1 MTLMIYGANGYT
13 GELIAREARA
23 RGLNAI
29 LAGRTAAKL
38 DPLAAEL
45 ALPSRAFALTSPASC
60 QSGLAGVTV
69 LLNCAGP
76 FSRTAAPLM
85 AACLATNT
93 HYLDITGEIPI
104 LESAHDHHLAAQAA
118 NIVICPGAGFDVVP
132 SDCLAAQLKSA
143 LPDATELWLGFDAG
157 QRMSPGTAK
166 TMVEY
171 AALGGKI
178 RRDGLIVPF
187 PPGAGL
193 QTIDFGRGPTTAMP
207 VPWGDVASAYHTT
220 QIPNITVF
228 TPAPAPMRLAM
239 KALAFL
245 CRSATVASFITARI
259 TASVTGPTAA
269 QRDASPAY
277 LYGRA
282 TGPGGRS
289 QEIRFKTLNGY
300 SLTVLSALAMAEH
313 LLNPTNQSGAFT
325 PSALM
330 GQDFIYSLPGTIRL

>member
-23 RGLNAI
+23 RALPAI
-29 LAGRTAAKL
+29 LAGRSEAKL
-38 DPLAAEL
+38 APLAAEL
-45 ALPSRAFALTSPASC
+45 AFPARAFALTSPAEC

-76 FSRTAAPLM
+76 FSRTAAPLI
-85 AACLATNT
+85 AACLATGT

-104 LESAHDHHLAAQAA
+104 LESAHDQHQAALAA

-132 SDCLAAQLKSA
+132 SDCIAAQLKSA

-166 TMVEY
+166 TMIEY
-171 AALGGKI
+171 AAQGGKI
-178 RRDGLIVPF
+178 RRDGRIIPF

-193 QTIDFGRGPTTAMP
+193 QSIDFGRGPVTAMP
-207 VPWGDVASAYHTT
+207 IPWGDIASAFHTT

-228 TPAPAPMRLAM
+228 TPAPPLMRVTV
-239 KALAFL
+239 KALAIL
-245 CRSATVASFITARI
+245 CRSAAIRSFLTARI
-259 TASVTGPTAA
+259 NAAVTGPTAA
-269 QRDASPAY
+269 QRDASPAFV
-277 LYGRA
+277 YGRA
-282 TGPGGRS
+282 TGPGGS
-289 QEIRFKTLNGY
+289 SHEIRCKTPNGY
-300 SLTVLSALAMAEH
+300 TLTVLSALAMAEH
-313 LLNPTNQSGAFT
+313 LLAPTNQAGAFT

-330 GQDFIYSLPGTIRL
+330 GQDFIYRLPGTTRL

>member
-23 RGLNAI
+23 RGLTAI
-29 LAGRTAAKL
+29 LAGRAETKL
-38 DPLAAEL
+38 APLAAEL
-45 ALPSRAFALTSPASC
+45 ALPSRAFALTSPAEC

-76 FSRTAAPLM
+76 FSRTAAPLI

-104 LESAHDHHLAAQAA
+104 LESVHDHHEGARAA

-132 SDCLAAQLKSA
+132 TDCLAAQLKSA
-143 LPDATELWLGFDAG
+143 VPDATELWLGFDAG

-178 RRDGLIVPF
+178 RRDGRIVSV

-220 QIPNITVF
+220 QIANITVF

-239 KALAFL
+239 KTLAVL
-245 CRSATVASFITARI
+245 CRSTAVTSFITARI
-259 TASVTGPTAA
+259 TAAVTGPTAA
-269 QRDASPAY
+269 QRDASPAF

-282 TGPGGRS
+282 TGPGGRTH
-289 QEIRFKTLNGY
+289 EIRFKTLNGY
-300 SLTVLSALAMAEH
+300 SLTVLSALAMAQH
-313 LLNPTNQSGAFT
+313 LLNPTNQAGVFT

-330 GQDFIYSLPGTIRL
+330 GQDFIYSLPGTTRL

>member
-23 RGLNAI
+23 RGLPAI

-38 DPLAAEL
+38 ASLAAEL
-45 ALPSRAFALTSPASC
+45 ALPSRAFALTSPADC
-60 QSGLAGVTV
+60 QSGLNGVTV

-104 LESAHDHHLAAQAA
+104 LESAHGHHAAARAA

-132 SDCLAAQLKSA
+132 TDCLAAQLKSA
-143 LPDATELWLGFDAG
+143 LPEATELWLGFDAG

-166 TMVEY
+166 TMIEY
-171 AALGGKI
+171 AAEGGKI
-178 RRDGLIVPF
+178 RRDGRIVPLA
-187 PPGAGL
+187 PGAGL

-228 TPAPAPMRLAM
+228 TPAPAPMRLAA
-239 KALAFL
+239 KTLAVL
-245 CRSATVASFITARI
+245 CRSTTLAAFITARI
-259 TASVTGPTAA
+259 TASVAGPSAA
-269 QRDASPAY
+269 QRDASSAY
-277 LYGRA
+277 VYGRVTA
-282 TGPGGRS
+282 PGGRS
-289 QEIRFKTLNGY
+289 HEIRFKSLNGY
-300 SLTVLSALAMAEH
+300 TLTMLSALAMAEH
-313 LLNPTNQSGAFT
+313 LLNPTNQAGAFT

-330 GQDFIYSLPGTIRL
+330 GQDFIYRLPGTTRL

>member
-23 RGLNAI
+23 RGLSAI
-29 LAGRTAAKL
+29 LAGRSTAKL
-38 DPLAAEL
+38 APLAAEL
-45 ALPSRAFALTSPASC
+45 AFPTRAFALATPAEC
-60 QSGLAGVTV
+60 QSGLAWVTV

-76 FSRTAAPLM
+76 FSRTAAALI
-85 AACLATNT
+85 AACLATKT

-104 LESAHDHHLAAQAA
+104 LESAHDHHIAAQAA

-132 SDCLAAQLKSA
+132 TDCLAAQLKSA

-157 QRMSPGTAK
+157 QRMSPGTAN
-166 TMVEY
+166 TMIEY
-171 AALGGKI
+171 AAQGGKI
-178 RRDGLIVPF
+178 RRDGRIVPI
-187 PPGAGL
+187 PAGSGL

-228 TPAPAPMRLAM
+228 TPAPLTMRLAA
-239 KALAFL
+239 KTLAVL
-245 CRSATVASFITARI
+245 CQSATVSSFITARI

-269 QRDASPAY
+269 QRDASPAF
-277 LYGRA
+277 LYGRV
-282 TGPGGRS
+282 TGPGGS
-289 QEIRFKTLNGY
+289 SHELRFKTLNGY
-300 SLTVLSALAMAEH
+300 SLTVVSALAMAEH
-313 LLNPTNQSGAFT
+313 LLNPTNQAGAFT

-330 GQDFIYSLPGTIRL
+330 GQDFIYRLRGTIRL

>member
-23 RGLNAI
+23 RGLTAI
-29 LAGRTAAKL
+29 LAGRAQAKL
-38 DPLAAEL
+38 APLAAEL
-45 ALPSRAFALTSPASC
+45 ALPSRAFALTSPAEC

-76 FSRTAAPLM
+76 FSRTAAPLI
-85 AACLATNT
+85 AACIAAKT

-104 LESAHDHHLAAQAA
+104 LESAHEHHRAAQAA

-132 SDCLAAQLKSA
+132 TDCLAAQLKSA

-166 TMVEY
+166 TMIEY

-178 RRDGLIVPF
+178 RRGGRIVPF
-187 PPGAGL
+187 PPGTGL

-220 QIPNITVF
+220 QIPNITVL
-228 TPAPAPMRLAM
+228 TPAPALMRLAM

-245 CRSATVASFITARI
+245 CRSATVTSFISASI

-269 QRDASPAY
+269 HRDASPAF

-282 TGPGGRS
+282 NAPGGRS
-289 QEIRFKTLNGY
+289 HEIRFKTLNGY

-313 LLNPTNQSGAFT
+313 LLSPTNQAGAFT
-325 PSALM
+325 PAALM
-330 GQDFIYSLPGTIRL
+330 GQDFIYSLPGTTRL

>member
-13 GELIAREARA
+13 GELIAREARG
-23 RGLNAI
+23 RGIFAI

-38 DPLAAEL
+38 APLGAEL
-45 ALPSRAFALTSPASC
+45 ALPTRAFALTSAAAC
-60 QSGLAGVTV
+60 QGGLEGVTV

-85 AACLATNT
+85 AACLATKT

-104 LESAHDHHLAAQAA
+104 LESAHEHHLAARAA

-132 SDCLAAQLKSA
+132 TDCLAAQLKSA
-143 LPDATELWLGFDAG
+143 VPDATELWLGFDAG

-166 TMVEY
+166 TMIEY

-178 RRDGLIVPF
+178 RRDGRIVAF
-187 PPGAGL
+187 PAGAGL

-207 VPWGDVASAYHTT
+207 VPWGDVASAYYTT

-228 TPAPAPMRLAM
+228 TPAPAGMRLAM
-239 KALAFL
+239 KTLAVL
-245 CRSATVASFITARI
+245 CRSGTVRSFITDRI
-259 TASVTGPTAA
+259 SASVTGPTAA
-269 QRDASPAY
+269 QREASPAF

-289 QEIRFKTLNGY
+289 HEIRFKTLNGY

-313 LLNPTNQSGAFT
+313 LLSPTNQSGAFT
-325 PSALM
+325 PAALM
-330 GQDFIYSLPGTIRL
+330 GEDFIYRLPGTTR